1 MVCGMLRCC
10 FAARCTQHEAADIMI
25 MSCIALQTLLSGL
38 SGAAIGGGFSVSTWA
53 PYLCILP
60 SSVLSLVWAQFALF
74 IAALPLA
81 AGLAHLSPRV
91 STYFWKSKPGLANYC
106 NVILQVQVCRCGN
119 AVFTG
124 VLLRSQSIQVC
135 ILSSVLDSAGFV
147 VVCDVDGL
155 CAHGNTWRDNRAEP
169 HHWPPWLCFRTICK
183 HQ

>member
-53 PYLCILP
+53 PYLCVLP

-91 STYFWKSKPGLANYC
+91 STYFWKSKPGLANFC
-106 NVILQVQVCRCGN
+106 NVILRVQVCRLWQCCLYWGIDSQQKHPSLHSLIG
-119 AVFTG
+119 TG
-124 VLLRSQSIQVC
+124 QRWVC
-135 ILSSVLDSAGFV
+135 
-147 VVCDVDGL
+147 C
-155 CAHGNTWRDNRAEP
+155 CMR
-169 HHWPPWLCFRTICK
+169 C
-183 HQ
+183 